1 MYLQAVPSAQDAV
14 LSPEVVSYRQKKS
27 TQNGSIS
34 LLTPPSMNL
43 SFGAELS
50 NEVLLYMDEL
60 EHNLSSISARLVPRQ
75 HQNSQSHVRDTS
87 SAALFD
93 LSASFNHHRGL
104 SISAS
109 TPTSQ
114 KATEKSVS
122 FLTTPSKSAKNHL
135 LLSNWGLPEKVL
147 EKYSARGITSM
158 FKWQAECLM
167 LPGVLTGR
175 NLVYSAPTSAGKTL
189 IAELLAL
196 KCVLELRKKVLIIL
210 PFVSVAHEKSNYLQQ
225 ILEPSGVKVGGF
237 MGSHSPAGGFASVD
251 IAICT
256 IEKANSLVNR
266 LLEEGSTN
274 QLGVVIVDEL
284 HMIGDHH
291 RGYLLELLLTKL
303 LFVCRKYSNK
313 QSSHDATNVG
323 PNAANTECLT
333 QSTSVQL
340 IGMSATLPNLGTLA
354 SWLEAEL
361 YHTDFRPVPLKEMVK
376 VGPTIYTTDFKKL
389 KDVDQS
395 ESVPGDEDDILL
407 LCRERIMHGHSVLI
421 FCPTKV
427 WCENLATTLAG
438 ALSAF
443 VDCTNEGGKP
453 FLDFS
458 SLAGICEQL
467 RRTQVGLDRVLE
479 QTVPKGVAFHHAGLT
494 FDEREIIEGAFRRSH
509 IKILIATSTLSSG
522 VNLPARLVIVRT
534 PIFQRSLINVL
545 VYKQMVGR
553 AGRKG
558 VDESG
563 ESILIC
569 KPNERSKVVGLL
581 NSAPKPV
588 KSCLGCNNKDAPASG
603 ASGDLAAMKRAI
615 LEVVSSGTATKV
627 SEIET
632 YVSCTLLFAEMNEKI
647 SKSKTPTKTED
658 ATKTLIRSTI
668 DFLLKNDFI
677 ATRHNQAL
685 PDKKQQANDPPAPGS
700 CMSEQYFATQLGM
713 ATVASALSPDEAL
726 VVFSELR
733 KARRNFVLVNELHII
748 YLVSKHLN
756 GLKLYFS
763 YKKCINIIISA

>member
-1 MYLQAVPSAQDAV
+1 MIYRCIALLIKGNVAPSVFLQACPNQQETI
-14 LSPEVVSYRQKKS
+14 LSPEVVK
-27 TQNGSIS
+27 TQNKKLTPLTAGNPLSV
-34 LLTPPSMNL
+34 LTPPPFNL
-43 SFGAELS
+43 SFGVDLS

-60 EHNLSSISARLVPRQ
+60 EYNMSAANKSALAPPQQHNSNVGNL
-75 HQNSQSHVRDTS
+75 S

-93 LSASFNHHRGL
+93 SSSLCNQPRVDSCSSHSVVNK
-104 SISAS
+104 S
-109 TPTSQ
+109 T
-114 KATEKSVS
+114 S
-122 FLTTPSKSAKNHL
+122 FLTTPSKSVKNHL

-147 EKYSARGITSM
+147 ERYARRGITSM
-158 FKWQAECLM
+158 FEWQAECLM
-167 LPGVLTGR
+167 LPGILSGR

-210 PFVSVAHEKSNYLQQ
+210 PFVSIAHEKSNYLQQ

-237 MGSHSPAGGFASVD
+237 MGSHSPPGGFVSVD

-266 LLEEGSTN
+266 LLEENCTH

-303 LFVCRKYSNK
+303 MFVHK
-313 QSSHDATNVG
+313 QYWKTSSHCSTISGEPRDS
-323 PNAANTECLT
+323 LS

-340 IGMSATLPNLGTLA
+340 IGMSATLPNLSTLA

-361 YHTDFRPVPLKEMVK
+361 YHTEFRPVPLKEMVK
-376 VGPTIYTTDFKKL
+376 IGPTIYTADFKKL
-389 KDVDQS
+389 RDIDQS
-395 ESVPGDEDDILL
+395 ECVSGDEDDILL
-407 LCRERIMHGHSVLI
+407 LCRERMVHGHSVLI

-427 WCENLATTLAG
+427 WCENLAMTLAG

-443 VDCTNEGGKP
+443 VECTDEGGSP
-453 FLDFS
+453 YFDVSPL
-458 SLAGICEQL
+458 LGIREQL
-467 RRTQVGLDRVLE
+467 KRTQVGLDHVLE
-479 QTVPKGVAFHHAGLT
+479 QTVPKGIAFHHAGLT
-494 FDEREIIEGAFRRSH
+494 FDEREIIEGAFRKSQ

-534 PIFQRSLINVL
+534 PLFQRSLIDIL

-569 KPNERSKVVGLL
+569 KPKERSKVVGLL
-581 NSAPKPV
+581 KSAPKPV
-588 KSCLGCNNKDAPASG
+588 RSCLGCSKDDPDAG
-603 ASGDLAAMKRAI
+603 GDLAAMKRAI
-615 LEVVSSGTATKV
+615 LEVITSDTATKLA
-627 SEIET
+627 EIEAYT
-632 YVSCTLLFAEMNEKI
+632 SCTLLFAELKEKL
-647 SKSKTPTKTED
+647 SKSPRSPMKSD
-658 ATKTLIRSTI
+658 MTKTLLQTTL

-677 ATRHNQAL
+677 NLRQNVVL
-685 PDKKQQANDPPAPGS
+685 PSNSAELSKPTGES
-700 CMSEQYFATQLGM
+700 VRGTQYFATQLGM

-726 VVFSELR
+726 VVYLELR
-733 KARRNFVLVNELHII
+733 KARKNFVLENELHII
-748 YLVSKHLN
+748 YLVSLVVVPHV
-756 GLKLYFS
+756 
-763 YKKCINIIISA
+763 IR